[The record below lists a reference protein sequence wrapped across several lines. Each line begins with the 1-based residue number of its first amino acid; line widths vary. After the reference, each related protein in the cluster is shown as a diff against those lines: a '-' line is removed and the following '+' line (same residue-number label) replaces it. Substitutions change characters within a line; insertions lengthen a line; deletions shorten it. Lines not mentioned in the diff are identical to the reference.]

1 MATFGT
7 RRRCPYC
14 GEMIELGDCP
24 IVATNFEGAELIG
37 AGGPVAGSIAL
48 HSRAKPLRRLE
59 RTGWPVLAE
68 APRGEVKQR
77 PRRRSPSRL
86 EKMLGADSDRAVQ
99 AGRSARTELPPLL
112 EAAAREDLPARACPE
127 CEYPLPQSIDERPA
141 VVIGVV
147 GVNAVGKTHLM
158 AASLGNAYRRGS
170 LSSIGVTE
178 FVPDELTS
186 GRFLEEYFKPLFQE
200 GQLLAGTYVKKE
212 ARFAPLVFNV
222 TMSGFGF
229 SLILHDI
236 AGESLASV
244 HQRSAQA
251 QFLHG
256 AKGIIFVVDPRDID
270 GLRDEFPAWMLEE
283 GALGWDQGALLSA
296 CLRSDGILDQGSPVP
311 VAVTVAKAD
320 LLPEVTGE
328 ELSFLEPAPKAEDGE
343 AFAARVKT
351 ASREVAQFLERH
363 EAYTILGPAREYE
376 RRLAESPTGSRKA
389 LTFHAVS
396 ALGSAPDRSEQLST
410 KVRPINCTDPLATIL
425 MQIGSPT

>member
-14 GEMIELGDCP
+14 GETIELGACP
-24 IVATNFEGAELIG
+24 IVATNFEGAELVG
-37 AGGPVAGSIAL
+37 AGGPVAGSIVL
-48 HSRAKPLRRLE
+48 HSRAKPARRLE
-59 RTGWPVLAE
+59 RTGWPVLLE
-68 APRGEVKQR
+68 APQGEVKQQPGHR
-77 PRRRSPSRL
+77 TPSRL
-86 EKMLGADSDRAVQ
+86 EKMLGADPGNACG
-99 AGRSARTELPPLL
+99 AGKGARKDLPPLF
-112 EAAAREDLPARACPE
+112 EVAAREDLPARACPN

-158 AASLGNAYRRGS
+158 AASLGQAYRQGA
-170 LSSIGVTE
+170 LSAIGVTE
-178 FVPDELTS
+178 FVPDELTAS
-186 GRFLEEYFKPLFQE
+186 RFLDEYYRPLFQE

-222 TMSGFGF
+222 TMRGFGF
-229 SLILHDI
+229 SLVLHDI

-270 GLRDEFPAWMLEE
+270 GLRDEFPSWMLEDD
-283 GALGWDQGALLSA
+283 ALGWDQGALLSA
-296 CLRSDGILDQGSPVP
+296 CLRSDGPLDSGSPVP

-328 ELSFLEPAPKAEDGE
+328 ELSFLEPAPKAEGE
-343 AFAARVKT
+343 DAFAARVKA
-351 ASREVAQFLERH
+351 ASRGVAEFLERH

-376 RRLAESPTGSRKA
+376 RRLAEASTGSRMA
-389 LTFHAVS
+389 LTYHAVS

-410 KVRPINCTDPLATIL
+410 KVRPINCTDPLAAIL
-425 MQIGSPT
+425 MQVGSPA